1 MTALAYAQHMYETP
15 DEDRRADALEAFVE
29 CYQPDAREYADA
41 FDSCNEDAMNSALA
55 DDLSA
60 AQGCQITADEVS
72 ELLSDAYHMAWQ
84 IAGDYGQ
91 KRLSSLL
98 GAAIHLHGKTSSD
111 VLAGEIEAI
120 AERMF

>member
-15 DEDRRADALEAFVE
+15 DEDLRADALERFIEEFRPTAL
-29 CYQPDAREYADA
+29 QYAEA
-41 FDSCNEDAMNSALA
+41 FDSCNEDALNAALA
-55 DDLSA
+55 DDLSIT
-60 AQGCQITADEVS
+60 QGRQFTADDVS
-72 ELLSDAYHMAWQ
+72 ELLSDAYHFAWHV
-84 IAGDYGQ
+84 AGDYGQ

-120 AERMF
+120 ANRIF